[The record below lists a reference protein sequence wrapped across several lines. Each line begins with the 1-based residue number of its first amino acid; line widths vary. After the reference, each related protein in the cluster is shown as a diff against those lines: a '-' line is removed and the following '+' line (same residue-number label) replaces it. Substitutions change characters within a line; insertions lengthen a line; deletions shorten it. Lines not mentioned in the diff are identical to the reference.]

1 MFNGRFKHFTYSCTF
16 NEPVDIVRMF
26 ETNHEMRAM
35 FSSVKDIATIAEM
48 RANKLLEGHAMKVIG
63 IIDDILPL

>member
-1 MFNGRFKHFTYSCTF
+1 
-16 NEPVDIVRMF
+16 
-26 ETNHEMRAM
+26 M